1 MPRDVGSRTIKPGD
15 VVRIVGV
22 QGLPEVRW
30 AQGREFGREF
40 VRLRLEEKAR
50 LQRFLS
56 SLLRQFKGGRFRQ
69 AAGDS

>member
-22 QGLPEVRW
+22 PALPEVRW
-30 AQGREFGREF
+30 AQGREFGLEF

-56 SLLRQFKGGRFRQ
+56 SLQRSQDGGFQQ
-69 AAGDS
+69 AG